1 VLRRPERLLRIR
13 THASN
18 FCEELDV
25 TKGKPKSKSA
35 RRNAESPADAA
46 ACVCGVNKDP
56 AQTRDGV
63 GPGAHAVGVDASI
76 KAANLKHLKRIEGQ
90 VRGIA
95 AMIEEDRYC
104 ADIIQQAA
112 AVQESLRSVA
122 KNLLKNHL
130 RHCAA
135 DALHEPGKKREDMIE
150 EVLSLVGRIAR

>member
-1 VLRRPERLLRIR
+1 MLRIR

-25 TKGKPKSKSA
+25 TKGKAKSNSA
-35 RRNAESPADAA
+35 RRNAESPVEAA
-46 ACVCGVNKDP
+46 ACACGVNQD
-56 AQTRDGV
+56 AAETRVGI
-63 GPGAHAVGVDASI
+63 GPGAHAAGVDAGL

-104 ADIIQQAA
+104 ADIIQQCA

-122 KNLLKNHL
+122 KNLLRNHL
-130 RHCAA
+130 SHCANHA
-135 DALHEPGKKREDMIE
+135 MHGDKAQQAAMVDEL
-150 EVLSLVGRIAR
+150 VALVGKIAR

>member
-1 VLRRPERLLRIR
+1 M
-13 THASN
+13 A
-18 FCEELDV
+18 
-25 TKGKPKSKSA
+25 KSKTSTNGTQRSA
-35 RRNAESPADAA
+35 RSAMNGAVCDCAPGAA
-46 ACVCGVNKDP
+46 SSAGK
-56 AQTRDGV
+56 ARDGI
-63 GPGAHAVGVDASI
+63 GPGAHAVGVDPDI

-95 AMIEEDRYC
+95 AMIQEDRYC

-135 DALHEPGKKREDMIE
+135 DAMHEQGKKREDMIE

>member
-1 VLRRPERLLRIR
+1 M
-13 THASN
+13 
-18 FCEELDV
+18 
-25 TKGKPKSKSA
+25 TKGKTTKRGSVSA
-35 RRNAESPADAA
+35 ARAAMNGA
-46 ACVCGVNKDP
+46 ACDCAPGMASSAGK
-56 AQTRDGV
+56 ARDGV
-63 GPGAHAVGVDASI
+63 GPGAHAVGVDEGL

-112 AVQESLRSVA
+112 AVQESLRAVA

-150 EVLSLVGRIAR
+150 EVLNLVGRIAR

>member
-1 VLRRPERLLRIR
+1 M
-13 THASN
+13 A
-18 FCEELDV
+18 
-25 TKGKPKSKSA
+25 KSKAITHGTERAA
-35 RRNAESPADAA
+35 RPGMNGA
-46 ACVCGVNKDP
+46 ACGCKPGAGPLVGR
-56 AQTRDGV
+56 ARDGV
-63 GPGAHAVGVDASI
+63 GPGAHAVGVDPDI

-95 AMIEEDRYC
+95 AMIQDDRYC

-135 DALHEPGKKREDMIE
+135 DAMHEQGKKREDMIE

>member
-1 VLRRPERLLRIR
+1 MAKAKSTRRSSVTAARAALNDAVCDCAQSA
-13 THASN
+13 ASSA
-18 FCEELDV
+18 
-25 TKGKPKSKSA
+25 GKA
-35 RRNAESPADAA
+35 RA
-46 ACVCGVNKDP
+46 
-56 AQTRDGV
+56 GV
-63 GPGAHAVGVDASI
+63 GPGAHAVGVDPDI

-95 AMIEEDRYC
+95 AMIAQDRYC

-135 DALHEPGKKREDMIE
+135 DAMHEQGKKREDMIE
-150 EVLSLVGRIAR
+150 EVLNLVGRIAR